1 MKKHLLGLAI
11 VLAANTG
18 HAHDEANCR
27 DISNL
32 LARLSCYDE
41 SHAGPSTAASAK
53 ISASG
58 SASTDQNARQLPTFN
73 APAEPRRDA
82 TDSSFGKA
90 RQMFGSRDSQ
100 VVLASLVQ
108 VSKSVK
114 RATRLYLDNDQI
126 WQPTKD
132 RAFVA
137 AVGDTVRIKAGTIG
151 GFVMSINDGS
161 WFRVKRVD

>member
-32 LARLSCYDE
+32 LARLSCYDK

-73 APAEPRRDA
+73 APAEPVC
-82 TDSSFGKA
+82 
-90 RQMFGSRDSQ
+90 RQG
-100 VVLASLVQ
+100 
-108 VSKSVK
+108 
-114 RATRLYLDNDQI
+114 
-126 WQPTKD
+126 
-132 RAFVA
+132 
-137 AVGDTVRIKAGTIG
+137 
-151 GFVMSINDGS
+151 
-161 WFRVKRVD
+161 

>member
-11 VLAANTG
+11 ALAANAS
-18 HAHDEANCR
+18 HAHDEASCR

-41 SHAGPSTAASAK
+41 SHADPSTAVSAK
-53 ISASG
+53 ISASESR
-58 SASTDQNARQLPTFN
+58 SADQNDQELQAFN
-73 APAEPRRDA
+73 APAKPPRDSA
-82 TDSSFGKA
+82 DSSLSKA
-90 RQMFGSRDSQ
+90 PQMFGNRDSQ

-108 VSKSVK
+108 VRKSAK
-114 RATRLYLDNDQI
+114 RATRFYLDNNQI

-132 RAFVA
+132 RAFA
-137 AVGDTVRIKAGTIG
+137 ATVGGTVRIKAGTIG
-151 GFVMSINDGS
+151 GFMMSINDGS

>member
-53 ISASG
+53 ISASE
-58 SASTDQNARQLPTFN
+58 SASTDQNARQLPTFD
-73 APAEPRRDA
+73 APAEPRQDA
-82 TDSSFGKA
+82 ADSSFGKA
-90 RQMFGSRDSQ
+90 RQMFGSRDSR

-108 VSKSVK
+108 VSKSAK
-114 RATRLYLDNDQI
+114 RAARLYLDNDQI

-132 RAFVA
+132 RAFTA
-137 AVGDTVRIKAGTIG
+137 AVGDTVRIKTGTIG
-151 GFVMSINDGS
+151 GFVMSINDSS